1 MTLNSKT
8 IVVATTT
15 FLTGVLTQTS
25 VNVGGNM
32 PLAEFIVLAIM
43 VVLVVQWVIQR
54 RVPAEPF
61 RMPFFWIFIAAQI
74 IAFSAYVI
82 TDLYRGSAP
91 NDMIRGWSRM
101 IFLGMDV
108 VAFTCLFC
116 AEASCFLWWQAGM
129 MLGGVLAMALDGAQF
144 DAFWKF
150 GLGGPVTV
158 AVFLI
163 SPLFGRFLGVV
174 LIGALAVLHL
184 NLDFRSMGGICLSA
198 AMLLGVQMIP
208 RQFRALILIPALVGG
223 TALTFWMNN
232 SQRGDDDE
240 RGNRSTVERTAM
252 MMAASEAI
260 IESPLIGQGSWF
272 SNSRVM
278 ENFQLLRSEG
288 ARLAGVHGYA
298 VEAEETNIAI
308 HSQILVSVAEGGI
321 FGGTFFIILGG
332 MNVWALWYCTIRRAS
347 DAKTPIFIFFL
358 LNATWN
364 LFFSPFSGAHR
375 IGIAAGCGLMLLLWR
390 EAHSPAAAEEKSE
403 SDPEDRA
410 GLRKATSMTAAT
422 NSAPVIP

>member
-1 MTLNSKT
+1 
-8 IVVATTT
+8 
-15 FLTGVLTQTS
+15 
-25 VNVGGNM
+25 
-32 PLAEFIVLAIM
+32 M
-43 VVLVVQWVIQR
+43 VFEGPR
-54 RVPAEPF
+54 
-61 RMPFFWIFIAAQI
+61 
-74 IAFSAYVI
+74 
-82 TDLYRGSAP
+82 
-91 NDMIRGWSRM
+91 
-101 IFLGMDV
+101 
-108 VAFTCLFC
+108 
-116 AEASCFLWWQAGM
+116 
-129 MLGGVLAMALDGAQF
+129 F
-144 DAFWKF
+144 DALWKF

-163 SPLFGRFLGVV
+163 SPLFGRFLGIV

-184 NLDFRSMGGICLSA
+184 NLDFRSMGGICLIA

-208 RQFRALILIPALVGG
+208 RRLRAWILIPALIGG
-223 TALTFWMNN
+223 TVLTFWMNG
-232 SQRGDDDE
+232 QRGDDEE

-298 VEAEETNIAI
+298 VEAEEVNIAI
-308 HSQILVSVAEGGI
+308 HSQILVSIAEGGI
-321 FGGTFFIILGG
+321 FGGTFFIVLGA
-332 MNVWALWYCTIRRAS
+332 MNAWALWYCTIRRAP

-364 LFFSPFSGAHR
+364 LLFSPFSGAHR

-390 EAHSPAAAEEKSE
+390 EAHSPAAAEEE
-403 SDPEDRA
+403 PEPDPEDRA
-410 GLRKATSMTAAT
+410 DLREATSMTAAT
-422 NSAPVIP
+422 NSAPVKP